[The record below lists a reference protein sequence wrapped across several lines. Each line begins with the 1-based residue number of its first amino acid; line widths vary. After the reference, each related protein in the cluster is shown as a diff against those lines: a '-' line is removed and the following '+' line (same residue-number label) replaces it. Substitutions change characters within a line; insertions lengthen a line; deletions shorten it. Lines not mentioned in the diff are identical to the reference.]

1 MLLNRGV
8 NFYLFVIISSIIVLV
23 YGIKD
28 DIDIKNGNINQIED
42 TEDLINENEEIIN
55 SDNSDNNSDGGIE

>member
-1 MLLNRGV
+1 M
-8 NFYLFVIISSIIVLV
+8 FVIISSIIVLV